1 MSEWE
6 LWPHTRVYPRGKS
19 DYVLRRRGDATPH
32 GKLALTVEQAA
43 SLAAALICDHEDAD
57 A

>member
-19 DYVLRRRGDATPH
+19 DYVLRRRGSATPL
-32 GKLALTVEQAA
+32 GKLRLTTEEAA
-43 SLAAALICDHEDAD
+43 SLAAALICDHDE
-57 A
+57 